1 MIYLYLMGLNGACK
15 PTNITG
21 GHRLEHVQSIYNPYV
36 TGSITYFGLIICFFA
51 PWRFPGCKVCPNF
64 KWLVYIHLGSLV
76 YITYIHPFE
85 MYLHFFGFTIPIYQ
99 ACSLYFLCKHHFFIL
114 FPILPLQTYWKHRAN
129 EVHVSQLL
137 GFHPGLTWMRKP
149 FEVSMLSVTA
159 WEGPLF
165 GKDWLTCHK
174 SELICFMF
182 KGHLQQCD
190 IPVSDWHH
198 WRTTCQSLHPG
209 KLTCWPWKSPILN
222 GFTFV

>member
-1 MIYLYLMGLNGACK
+1 MVSLY
-15 PTNITG
+15 PS
-21 GHRLEHVQSIYNPYV
+21 RF
-36 TGSITYFGLIICFFA
+36 FGLHNIYPPFWDVPPFL
-51 PWRFPGCKVCPNF
+51 W
-64 KWLVYIHLGSLV
+64 VYHSHIPSL
-76 YITYIHPFE
+76 
-85 MYLHFFGFTIPIYQ
+85 
-99 ACSLYFLCKHHFFIL
+99 FLILPLQTSL

-159 WEGPLF
+159 WVGSLF

-209 KLTCWPWKSPILN
+209 K
-222 GFTFV
+222 FT